1 MGYAAPMTTSEAATV
16 CINIGPAERRKR
28 LVLGVGQ
35 LAFTLALLVFFI
47 ASDRSRALRLV
58 LFVPWLFG
66 AIGVFQALESTCVAL
81 VARNQRNLDGGVEPM
96 PDAER
101 EAIRKRA
108 RKVYVESVAAAALVT
123 LASLLLP

>member
-1 MGYAAPMTTSEAATV
+1 MTTSEAATL

-28 LVLGVGQ
+28 LVFGLVELALTLG
-35 LAFTLALLVFFI
+35 LLVFFI
-47 ASDRSRALRLV
+47 ATDKPRALRLA

-81 VARNQRNLDGGVEPM
+81 VARNERNLDSGVEPM

-101 EAIRKRA
+101 DAIKRRA
-108 RKVYVESVAAAALVT
+108 RKVYVESIAAAALAT